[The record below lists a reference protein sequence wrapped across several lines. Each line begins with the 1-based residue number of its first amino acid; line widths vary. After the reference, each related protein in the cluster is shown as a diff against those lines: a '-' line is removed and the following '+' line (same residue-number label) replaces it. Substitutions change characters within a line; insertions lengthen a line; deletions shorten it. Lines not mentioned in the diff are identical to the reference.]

1 MSLDL
6 NKYRKYVDDFDLT
19 EEEKTELIQTVFSI
33 MESFVDQA
41 FGLHPVQQ
49 IWGKQKDLQSP
60 TQEVESK
67 PNPLT
72 HTLKNPASPK
82 GKRVR

>member
-6 NKYRKYVDDFDLT
+6 NNYRKYVDDFDLT

-41 FGLHPVQQ
+41 FGVHPVQLCQ
-49 IWGKQKDLQSP
+49 KDSKQRDLQSLDRD
-60 TQEVESK
+60 VESD
-67 PNPLT
+67 PNHLP
-72 HTLKNPASPK
+72 N
-82 GKRVR
+82 